1 MLHFRVPIGASRGT
15 AGRAHRLV
23 ASTTCG
29 ALVWLELK
37 FGNTLFPWCEI
48 VGHLIDYK
56 RNVRLL
62 AFFPSAAELTI

>member
-1 MLHFRVPIGASRGT
+1 MLHFRVPIGASRST

-23 ASTTCG
+23 ASKTCG

-37 FGNTLFPWCEI
+37 FGNTFPWCEI

-62 AFFPSAAELTI
+62 DFFPSATELTI